1 LTTVLFEVSTR
12 MESLLNMRR
21 YRIMLYWSGVVPLH
35 TSSGNTSL
43 GEEKDYHAV
52 DSC

>member
-1 LTTVLFEVSTR
+1 
-12 MESLLNMRR
+12 MENLLNVRR
-21 YRIMLYWSGVVPLH
+21 HDIMLYWSGVVPLH

-43 GEEKDYHAV
+43 GGEKDYHAV